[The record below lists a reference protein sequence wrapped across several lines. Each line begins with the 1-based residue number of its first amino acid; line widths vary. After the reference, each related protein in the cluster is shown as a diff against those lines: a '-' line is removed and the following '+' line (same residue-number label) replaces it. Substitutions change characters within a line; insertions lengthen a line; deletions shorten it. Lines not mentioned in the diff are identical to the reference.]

1 MFTLI
6 NTSHAR
12 ASENDLKNFISF
24 PIWGLS
30 VFITNSS
37 LCTKRNFW
45 NVGRLI
51 NQPSDI
57 LVCDNNNTRFLN
69 EEKFNAKFYKPPEM
83 LSYILMKQVIRT
95 LLIRLGINI
104 ERLPLVYPSFPPLLH
119 LISYSLK
126 GCNKWSKLFKKLEH
140 SNSNLQKR
148 ERKWEEELQAI
159 QGLNFWGKCYE
170 LNTNLFFDNK
180 LK

>member
-57 LVCDNNNTRFLN
+57 LVCDNNNTRFWN
-69 EEKFNAKFYKPPEM
+69 EAKFNC
-83 LSYILMKQVIRT
+83 QR
-95 LLIRLGINI
+95 N
-104 ERLPLVYPSFPPLLH
+104 
-119 LISYSLK
+119 
-126 GCNKWSKLFKKLEH
+126 CLFAT
-140 SNSNLQKR
+140 NSNFLIPIS
-148 ERKWEEELQAI
+148 WESEGGNPRYFKLR
-159 QGLNFWGKCYE
+159 
-170 LNTNLFFDNK
+170 LFD
-180 LK
+180 LT